1 MGASAIDEQLVEAL
15 AAIYGRHA
23 GHRAVHAKGTWAR
36 GSFSASDE
44 AAALCRA
51 EHFQGT
57 EVEALVRFSNAS
69 GDPESHDADRDNRGI
84 GVKLRVREGVETDI
98 LGTTSP
104 AFVART
110 PEDFLEVLRLRRA
123 DPATGQP
130 DMEKL
135 GAYLTAHPEAQTA
148 VLATISSQPPESFT
162 TLTYFSPH
170 AFRLLAAD
178 ATGTWVRWRWLSPGG
193 EQRIADDEARERGRD
208 YLREELAKRLAA
220 GPAEL
225 DLVFQLAAEGDPLE
239 DPTAVWPDE
248 REIIVAGWLQ
258 LSELI
263 ESPERDGHID
273 VFDPLRLI
281 DGVEPSADPVL
292 HARPRAYSVSAH
304 RRWDRPQPPA

>member
-1 MGASAIDEQLVEAL
+1 MGAAAIDEELVEAL
-15 AAIYGRHA
+15 AAIYGRHE

-36 GSFSASDE
+36 GRFRASPE

-51 EHFQGT
+51 EHLQGP

-69 GDPESHDADRDNRGI
+69 GDPASHDADRDHRGI
-84 GVKLRVREGVETDI
+84 GVKLRVREGIETDI

-110 PEDFLEVLRLRRA
+110 PEDFLEVLRLRRP
-123 DPATGQP
+123 DPVTGQP

-148 VLATISSQPPESFT
+148 VLAMINSEPPESFA

-170 AFRLLAAD
+170 AFRLLAANG
-178 ATGTWVRWRWLSPGG
+178 AGTWVRWRWRSPIG
-193 EQRIADDEARERGRD
+193 ERRIADGEARRRGRD
-208 YLREELAKRLAA
+208 YLRDELAARLA
-220 GPAEL
+220 GGTVEL
-225 DLVFQLAAEGDPLE
+225 ELVLQLAEDGDPLE

-248 REIIVAGWLQ
+248 RAHVPGGRLEL
-258 LSELI
+258 LELI

-281 DGVEPSADPVL
+281 DGVEPSADPIL
-292 HARPRAYSVSAH
+292 HQRPRAYSVSAY
-304 RRWDRPQPPA
+304 RRWDRP